1 MKKLMVNNIT
11 TKHTEVKM
19 SNYIIQTKIEVIDNN
34 LFELTGK
41 EDSMLI
47 DIAINLN
54 DITAVRQTVIEE
66 AIVEKGQCRVYLRC
80 GEDFCIYSSYET
92 ILNLMIK
99 GGQDE

>member
-1 MKKLMVNNIT
+1 MP
-11 TKHTEVKM
+11 
-19 SNYIIQTKIEVIDNN
+19 NYIIQTKIEVIDNN

-54 DITAVRQTVIEE
+54 DITAVRQTVNE
-66 AIVEKGQCRVYLRC
+66 AIVEEGQCRVYLRC

-99 GGQDE
+99 GGQDA